1 MPGLLLLL
9 AASGFFSGSEAAF
22 FSLSM
27 SQRRKL
33 TQQRTRSTMAS
44 SLLQRPDRLLMG
56 ILFWNLAI
64 NIAYFSLV
72 SRISLMLPAGSSL
85 AAIVPFGALIAIIV
99 LGEFLPKSL
108 SVLFPLVVIGF
119 VAFPLT
125 LAIRVLDA
133 FLPVIKF
140 VNEASRRLL
149 WPGLRPE
156 PYLELADLERAVEL
170 STDDSEL
177 FEHERMVLGNLL
189 RLSEIKVEE
198 WMRPRTQYRS
208 FTLPVT
214 INSLGGKKT
223 PSGYMLL
230 TDSDGVELVGVVDL
244 SRLLPGHA
252 ADLSKYQQPLVVVP
266 WCASIAEALKK
277 LNETSRR
284 VAVVVNEFGE
294 TVGILTWDEIF
305 EAILQAESGHSQR
318 DLAKAQI
325 VPLEDGSWLANG
337 MTKIRRLERVM
348 GRRLEFSSSL
358 TVGGVVQ
365 EDLRRLPELGDVC
378 QVADLQF
385 EIVETGD
392 RGEIMVRI
400 TPTSPADEADEN

>member
-1 MPGLLLLL
+1 
-9 AASGFFSGSEAAF
+9 
-22 FSLSM
+22 
-27 SQRRKL
+27 
-33 TQQRTRSTMAS
+33 
-44 SLLQRPDRLLMG
+44 
-56 ILFWNLAI
+56 
-64 NIAYFSLV
+64 
-72 SRISLMLPAGSSL
+72 
-85 AAIVPFGALIAIIV
+85 
-99 LGEFLPKSL
+99 
-108 SVLFPLVVIGF
+108 
-119 VAFPLT
+119 
-125 LAIRVLDA
+125 
-133 FLPVIKF
+133 
-140 VNEASRRLL
+140 
-149 WPGLRPE
+149 
-156 PYLELADLERAVEL
+156 
-170 STDDSEL
+170 
-177 FEHERMVLGNLL
+177 
-189 RLSEIKVEE
+189 
-198 WMRPRTQYRS
+198 MRPRTQYRS

-358 TVGGVVQ
+358 TVGGVMQ